1 MADAVQDKPRK
12 ARAYLEGLTPSS
24 MDLLDWDFFRKS
36 SALLYERDRADAVRA
51 VRREGSS
58 VPGHWLHLM
67 EN

>member
-1 MADAVQDKPRK
+1 MKGI
-12 ARAYLEGLTPSS
+12 ES
-24 MDLLDWDFFRKS
+24 
-36 SALLYERDRADAVRA
+36 DAVRA

>member
-1 MADAVQDKPRK
+1 MADAAQDNPKK

-36 SALLYERDRADAVRA
+36 SIFSMKGIESDAVRA